1 MAAVDIPFQQ
11 QIHHLYADH
20 HPWLL
25 SWLRR
30 RLGCPHGAA
39 DLAHDA
45 FVRLLGSRD
54 VSGLR
59 EPRAY
64 LATTANRLIIDRARR
79 HRIEEAYL
87 AELALTAENQEG
99 HPSPEQIITAVEA
112 LDHICRVIEGLA
124 AKPRQAFLL
133 HYLDGLT
140 HAIIAGQLGVST
152 KTVQKYLIRAL
163 LHCHRALDG

>member
-1 MAAVDIPFQQ
+1 MAAVDILFQQ

-20 HPWLL
+20 HPWLVN
-25 SWLRR
+25 WLRR

-39 DLAHDA
+39 DLAHDT
-45 FVRLLGSRD
+45 FVRLLGAGN

-64 LATTANRLIIDRARR
+64 LTTTASRLLMDRARR
-79 HRIEEAYL
+79 RRIEEAYL
-87 AELALTAENQEG
+87 AELALAAEALGG
-99 HPSPEQIITAVEA
+99 HPSPEQILAAVDALEQICAA
-112 LDHICRVIEGLA
+112 LDGLPER
-124 AKPRQAFLL
+124 PRRAFLL

-140 HAIIAGQLGVST
+140 HAAIAAQLGVST
-152 KTVQKYLIRAL
+152 KMIQKYLVRAL